1 MEQRENEKTPLEAD
15 ESNTQKEKSKR
26 KNLSFE
32 HKKSIFT
39 MLLLHSTN
47 GKLNSR
53 HVCGDIAL
61 KFGCS
66 VDVVQRIWQEGK
78 KIYS

>member
-15 ESNTQKEKSKR
+15 ESNTHKEKSKR

-39 MLLLHSTN
+39 ML
-47 GKLNSR
+47 
-53 HVCGDIAL
+53 
-61 KFGCS
+61 
-66 VDVVQRIWQEGK
+66 
-78 KIYS
+78 